1 VSSNKQE
8 NYSHGKKR
16 PGFLRSLFTFS
27 WIVVCIVL
35 IFLAAIWFYPRREA
49 AISLLRD
56 LKPGPKVF
64 RQKISEDLKLAQ
76 NLIRHKVP
84 AEDHPAQSQTPREI
98 EPEIKKMAV
107 RSEQEPVSQGIQ
119 KSDTETG
126 LDRPID
132 EQAKIETATPV
143 GEKTVPLQPSV
154 ETPEDRETQATAL
167 SSPPQPKTEIEALL
181 PVEEKTISSIPED
194 ALPEKTELPEKS
206 ELEKPMEQQTTIEM
220 SLSEEEKAESS
231 QPDPE
236 LAAQKVLLEETKLSK
251 EEMQP
256 PPSEMEDR
264 TGITEERTIRRE
276 KWLLS
281 KEPSHYTIQ
290 LMGVRK
296 ESLLFDFVR
305 ENNLLEKNEIAFYQT
320 TFQDAPWF
328 QLLYGVYET
337 KVEALAAAENLPA
350 KIRKSSPWVR
360 RLSGVQRAIRRRAG
374 Q

>member
-1 VSSNKQE
+1 MSPNKQE
-8 NYSHGKKR
+8 NYSHEKKR

-27 WIVVCIVL
+27 WIVACIVL
-35 IFLAAIWFYPRREA
+35 IFLAAVWFYPRREA

-76 NLIRHKVP
+76 NLIRQKVP
-84 AEDHPAQSQTPREI
+84 ADDHPAQSQAQREI
-98 EPEIKKMAV
+98 EPEVTKKTV
-107 RSEQEPVSQGIQ
+107 LPERESVPQEIQ
-119 KSDTETG
+119 KPEPETG
-126 LDRPID
+126 LDRSID
-132 EQAKIETATPV
+132 EQAKIETDIPA
-143 GEKTVPLQPSV
+143 GEKTVPLQPGV
-154 ETPEDRETQATAL
+154 QTPEDLEKPAIVL
-167 SSPPQPKTEIEALL
+167 SAPPPPKTEIEAPLA
-181 PVEEKTISSIPED
+181 VEEKTISSIPED
-194 ALPEKTELPEKS
+194 APPEKTELPEKS
-206 ELEKPMEQQTTIEM
+206 ELEKPMEQHTAIEM
-220 SLSEEEKAESS
+220 SLPEGKKADSS
-231 QPDPE
+231 QPEPE
-236 LAAQKVLLEETKLSK
+236 IAEQKVLPEETQFSK

-264 TGITEERTIRRE
+264 TGKSEEKSIRRE

-281 KEPSHYTIQ
+281 QEPSHYTIQ

-296 ESLLFDFVR
+296 EALLFDFVR
-305 ENNLLEKNEIAFYQT
+305 ENHLLEQNEIAFYQT

-337 KVEALAAAENLPA
+337 KVDALTAAENLPA

-360 RLSGVQRAIRRRAG
+360 RLSGVQRAIRRRTG